1 MVSLCQ
7 ASRDSL
13 VASSHIAKSCEDSWI
28 YCCPG
33 HNCKVENFFFICVLC
48 LTETCLPNVG
58 TTLCS
63 LLRLCPSYNWCWNHC
78 NNFFKP
84 FLFCSFFFFQIKKSL
99 NWHVFQLNRKS
110 FFYIFWYIASAF
122 LILLYRGG
130 SWRTFHQRLQYGYF
144 IWFLGEG
151 GNSKIFLKCYLSFK
165 K

>member
-1 MVSLCQ
+1 MISLCQ

-84 FLFCSFFFFQIKKSL
+84 FLFCSFFFFSDKEISKLTCFSIEQE
-99 NWHVFQLNRKS
+99 
-110 FFYIFWYIASAF
+110 IFLLYF
-122 LILLYRGG
+122 LIHRLSFLNSFVQGRKLKNFPSKTPIWLFYLIFGRGG
-130 SWRTFHQRLQYGYF
+130 
-144 IWFLGEG
+144 
-151 GNSKIFLKCYLSFK
+151 
-165 K
+165 